1 MEGWLAGRQ
10 STGNFQNLLYIEIID
25 FCLRLPN
32 VQWIFRLSPMFIGVR
47 KCCIPY
53 IPCRSLRLRWR
64 VTGKAYV
71 IKLKELRSVNKWFTQ
86 LSNHRYTRAVY
97 FDSLE
102 ICNAAI
108 DLASSS
114 KYTIINGHNNRAQ
127 IE

>member
-1 MEGWLAGRQ
+1 MYITSLNYVMNLALTSHHGKV
-10 STGNFQNLLYIEIID
+10 T
-25 FCLRLPN
+25 
-32 VQWIFRLSPMFIGVR
+32 
-47 KCCIPY
+47 
-53 IPCRSLRLRWR
+53 LRWW

-71 IKLKELRSVNKWFTQ
+71 IKLKELRTVNKWFTQ
-86 LSNHRYTRAVY
+86 LSNHRYTRTVY

-102 ICNAAI
+102 IYNAAI